1 MVNMARIRKKVGE
14 DIAIKRGE
22 RPAASRAPNVPTRT
36 SPRQGSKKKTMALE
50 SVANPPKAPALEKV
64 ADPAQA
70 PVLETGKKRKK
81 EDNLTAKKKGTK
93 KGKMEDVPPG
103 SLVPLPTLQ
112 AQACGT
118 NKKTPLC
125 LQLSR
130 HWLYLLI

>member
-1 MVNMARIRKKVGE
+1 MARNRKKLGE

-50 SVANPPKAPALEKV
+50 SVANPPKAPVLEKV

-70 PVLETGKKRKK
+70 PVLETGEKRKK
-81 EDNLTAKKKGTK
+81 EDNLTAKKRVPR
-93 KGKMEDVPPG
+93 KGKWKMCHLG
-103 SLVPLPTLQ
+103 PLSPCLPYKHKGVVTRI
-112 AQACGT
+112 
-118 NKKTPLC
+118 KKTPLC